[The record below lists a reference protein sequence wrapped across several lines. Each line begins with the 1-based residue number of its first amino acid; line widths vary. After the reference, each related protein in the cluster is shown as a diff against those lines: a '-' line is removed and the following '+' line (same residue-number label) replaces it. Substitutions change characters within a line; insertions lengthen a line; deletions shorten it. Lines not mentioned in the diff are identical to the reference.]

1 MSHFTRVKTQLT
13 DIQMVKRAL
22 EDLGHTVASG
32 TVHGYGGQETKADI
46 TVRLDDRVDVGFRQD
61 GKTVSMVGDFWGSYA
76 KPDEFLKKVAQRY
89 AYLTVIEQTTQ
100 QGWQKVTEETQ
111 ADGSVRL
118 VLQRWA

>member
-13 DIQMVKRAL
+13 DIQMVKRVL
-22 EDLGHTVASG
+22 EDLGHTVTSG
-32 TVHGYGGQETKADI
+32 IVRGYGNQETRADLV
-46 TVRLDDRVDVGFRQD
+46 VRLDDRVDVGFQQD
-61 GKTVSMVGDFWGSYA
+61 GKVVGMIGDFYGSHISPEA
-76 KPDEFLKKVAQRY
+76 FLNKVSQRY
-89 AYLTVIEQTTQ
+89 AYLTILDQTTD